1 MAKKITDLDILE
13 LRNFFEEA
21 LSRAQNA
28 DKQQKMRMRKKIRDE
43 VFILLTWEKPTAK
56 AILNRWEERLQDV
69 FKVMPFGFKDEL
81 FRMLMDKMSLRLT
94 LGSRKKSQNP

>member
-1 MAKKITDLDILE
+1 MAKITDLDILD

-21 LSRAQNA
+21 LSRAQKA

-43 VFILLTWEKPTAK
+43 VFILLTWEKPTPK

-69 FKVMPFGFKDEL
+69 FKVMPFGFKEEL
-81 FRMLMDKMSLRLT
+81 FKILMDKMTIRMT
-94 LGSRKKSQNP
+94 LDGRRKLQTP

>member
-1 MAKKITDLDILE
+1 MAKITDLDIIE

-21 LSRAQNA
+21 LSRAQRA

-43 VFILLTWEKPTAK
+43 VFILLTWEKPTPK
-56 AILNRWEERLQDV
+56 AIMNRWEERLQDV

-81 FRMLMDKMSLRLT
+81 FKLLMDIMSLRLT
-94 LGSRKKSQNP
+94 LGSHKKS